1 VKLHLKRQLL
11 WLAPAE
17 VESDLAHRLDH
28 GRPNL
33 GGGFGAGGLGAHVL
47 GAIALKER
55 LRHLRAPGVVVANE
69 QHVADWLFASLL
81 LGGYVAGVHGA
92 KSYYIDRRECY

>member
-11 WLAPAE
+11 RLAPGE
-17 VESDLAHRLDH
+17 VKANLAHHLDH

-33 GGGFGAGGLGAHVL
+33 RGGFGAGGLGAHVL

-55 LRHLRAPGVVVANE
+55 
-69 QHVADWLFASLL
+69 
-81 LGGYVAGVHGA
+81 
-92 KSYYIDRRECY
+92 